1 MPSPAPRVAAVL
13 CVVAVVGATVGC
25 ASSSPTQPNTVAG
38 ANLPGGTNPAGQVQT
53 NDTAD
58 KLTLKGRVTD
68 AQTGAPLSR
77 VTLLVVQTVAAPAA
91 PPPPTGPLASGSLP
105 ASTSAPA
112 SVSLQSLP
120 SSPSTP
126 AARAEKLDKPIEV
139 KADARGNFAVHD
151 LPPGTYAITAFKP
164 GYEAVTYQGGR
175 PASGELDLVLVPNG
189 APSGNEITGKV
200 MLLDHKPAVG
210 VHVAAALPS
219 GLFASPTAL
228 TDADG
233 DFTID
238 GLPTGKLTL
247 AAWETGEPGEVR
259 AWGYVRD
266 IPVAYG
272 KNKRSG
278 HPQITLRAVTHPII
292 LAGKVTSQA
301 IGVKPRQVQVFLET
315 DASADIPLLSRAPDK
330 DGYYRFSVPAPEQ
343 ATAYHLVASGIDGRG
358 DASYA
363 HLHDLAGPSHADD
376 LVLPALPATPSMI
389 VAAHTTWTWQPLP
402 NVSAYRLRLES
413 TGASATTL
421 WEGWTTGTSI
431 TFPDIPGLELLKGD
445 TYRYSLAGINTL
457 GATELSGLALA
468 PWSAASSL
476 APIEFIAGEK
486 PKPAEVSVTGP
497 TLSQEQAAPPEAPV
511 ALPAT
516 RPLPRAARPAL
527 RPPSTAGVQ
536 RPGSKGR

>member
-1 MPSPAPRVAAVL
+1 MHSLAPRVAAVL
-13 CVVAVVGATVGC
+13 SVIAVVGVTAGC
-25 ASSSPTQPNTVAG
+25 ASSSPTQPNSVAG
-38 ANLPGGTNPAGQVQT
+38 ANLPGGTNPAGQVKT

-58 KLTLKGRVTD
+58 KLTLKGQVTD
-68 AQTGAPLSR
+68 AQTGKPLSK
-77 VTLLVVQTVAAPAA
+77 VTLLVVETVAAPAA
-91 PPPPTGPLASGSLP
+91 PPPPPGPMASGSLP
-105 ASTSAPA
+105 ASSSAPA
-112 SVSLQSLP
+112 SASLEALP
-120 SSPSTP
+120 PGPSAT
-126 AARAEKLDKPIEV
+126 AAPVQKLDKPIEV
-139 KADARGNFAVHD
+139 KANTKGNFAIHD
-151 LPPGTYAITAFKP
+151 LPPGTYAITAFKR

-189 APSGNEITGKV
+189 APTGNEITGKV
-200 MLLDHKPAVG
+200 ILLNHKPAVG

-238 GLPTGKLTL
+238 GLPSGKLTL

-259 AWGYVRD
+259 AWGYVQD

-272 KNKRSG
+272 KNRRSG

-301 IGVKPRQVQVFLET
+301 ASVKPGQVQVFLET

-330 DGYYRFSVPAPEQ
+330 DGYYRFSVPAPE
-343 ATAYHLVASGIDGRG
+343 ANTAYHLVASGIDGHG
-358 DASYA
+358 DAAYA

-376 LVLPALPATPSMI
+376 MSLPELPATPSMD
-389 VAAHTTWTWQPLP
+389 VGAHTTWSWQPLP

-445 TYRYSLAGINTL
+445 TYRYSLASINTL
-457 GATELSGLALA
+457 GAAELSGIALA

-476 APIEFIAGEK
+476 APVEFIAGEK
-486 PKPAEVSVTGP
+486 PKPAEVSSTSP
-497 TLSQEQAAPPEAPV
+497 TLSQEHAAPPEAPV
-511 ALPAT
+511 APPGV
-516 RPLPRAARPAL
+516 RPIPRPAVSIPA
-527 RPPSTAGVQ
+527 RKGVK
-536 RPGSKGR
+536 R